1 MIRRPPRSTLF
12 PYTTLFRSRGEH
24 APPHI
29 VARRQREERGASIPV
44 PRPKAPRETH
54 EVERE
59 PRVYEGPEDEAQ
71 DRKSTRLNSSHSQIS
86 YAVFCLKKKKKT
98 FRLTHEPLIAV
109 NYSNA
114 ESVIRTFGTL
124 VHSVHGRRTNQ
135 TSFSVIQLPISI
147 CTVTIQ
153 V

>member
-59 PRVYEGPEDEAQ
+59 PRVYEGPEDEARSEEHTSELQ
-71 DRKSTRLNSSHSQIS
+71 SQSNLVCRL
-86 YAVFCLKKKKKT
+86 LLEKKKNEDSS
-98 FRLTHEPLIAV
+98 LT
-109 NYSNA
+109 
-114 ESVIRTFGTL
+114 
-124 VHSVHGRRTNQ
+124 
-135 TSFSVIQLPISI
+135 
-147 CTVTIQ
+147 
-153 V
+153 